1 MTVRIEPGRR
11 FENSAPVLV
20 IGAGACGLIAALAA
34 RDAGADVLVLEQDRS
49 PSGSTGLSS
58 GFIPASYTRW
68 QEQAGVIDSPGTMM
82 ADLQAKCA
90 GVTERQMVRA
100 VTVES
105 KHALHWLADA
115 HGIPFELVG
124 GFLYPG
130 HSAARMH
137 AVPERTG
144 QGLMTRLISATQ
156 AAGVDVLCDARVTA
170 LFSDDSRRVL
180 GVELTRPDGSVE
192 EIGCRTLILACSGF
206 GGDRALVREHI
217 PEIAAAEYFGH
228 PGNRGDALR
237 WGLALGADATHLG
250 AYQGHGSVATP
261 HGVLITW
268 ALIMQGGIQVNSEG
282 RRFSNEQ
289 EGYSEQAV
297 RVLEQPGGFAWDI
310 YDERLHRL
318 GMEFEDYRNAHSA
331 GAVRTAAD
339 LPGLSAMTGLDA
351 GALSATLDEIS
362 RCAAG
367 ERDDEFGRDLRGKP
381 VLGRPLYAI
390 KVTGALFHTQGGLRV
405 DEHARVCD
413 STGRPLPNMFAG
425 GGAAAGVSGD
435 HVWGYLSGNGL
446 LSAVSLGALAGRA
459 AARTAME
466 TGAC

>member
-1 MTVRIEPGRR
+1 M
-11 FENSAPVLV
+11 
-20 IGAGACGLIAALAA
+20 
-34 RDAGADVLVLEQDRS
+34 
-49 PSGSTGLSS
+49 
-58 GFIPASYTRW
+58 
-68 QEQAGVIDSPGTMM
+68 IDSPGTMM

-144 QGLMTRLISATQ
+144 QGLMARLITATR
-156 AAGVDVLCDARVTA
+156 AAGVDLLCDARVTA
-170 LFSDDSRRVL
+170 LIADDSRRVL

-206 GGDRALVREHI
+206 GGDLALVREHI

-351 GALSATLDEIS
+351 GALSATRARRRIRPRLARQAGS
-362 RCAAG
+362 RATSL
-367 ERDDEFGRDLRGKP
+367 RDQSDRRAFS
-381 VLGRPLYAI
+381 
-390 KVTGALFHTQGGLRV
+390 H
-405 DEHARVCD
+405 
-413 STGRPLPNMFAG
+413 S
-425 GGAAAGVSGD
+425 
-435 HVWGYLSGNGL
+435 
-446 LSAVSLGALAGRA
+446 GRA
-459 AARTAME
+459 ACGRTCTRLRLHRSTPAE
-466 TGAC
+466 YVRRWRRCSRGVR